1 MQKKSKICLIDLGSG
16 NVGSVKNILK
26 YLNVDFCV
34 TNTESDIK
42 KSSHL
47 ILPGVGSFGSLMKKI
62 NDSKFDKIFE
72 EEVIMKKKNY
82 LGICVGMQILAKYG
96 HEFGKFKGVG
106 AIDGEVRKIDSKD
119 FPLPHI
125 GWNNIEIKKDSLL
138 FSDINNNADFYFVN
152 SYALKCNHEN
162 DILSTTNYN
171 EKFVSSIQKENIFG
185 VQFHPEKS
193 QQDGIKLIKN
203 FVSI

>member
-1 MQKKSKICLIDLGSG
+1 MAMSLE
-16 NVGSVKNILK
+16 NLK
-26 YLNVDFCV
+26 EC
-34 TNTESDIK
+34 
-42 KSSHL
+42 
-47 ILPGVGSFGSLMKKI
+47 
-62 NDSKFDKIFE
+62 
-72 EEVIMKKKNY
+72 
-82 LGICVGMQILAKYG
+82 
-96 HEFGKFKGVG
+96 
-106 AIDGEVRKIDSKD
+106 AIDGEVKKIYSKD

>member
-1 MQKKSKICLIDLGSG
+1 MQKKNKICLIDLDSG
-16 NVGSVKNILK
+16 NIGSVKNILK
-26 YLNVDFCV
+26 YLDVNFCI
-34 TNTESDIK
+34 TNKESDIK
-42 KSSHL
+42 NSSHL
-47 ILPGVGSFGSLMKKI
+47 ILPGVGSFSSLMKKI
-62 NDSKFDKIFE
+62 VNLKFDKIFE
-72 EEVIMKKKNY
+72 EEVIMKKKYY

-106 AIDGEVRKIDSKD
+106 VIDGEVKKIESKD

-125 GWNNIEIKKDSLL
+125 GWNNIEIKKNSLL
-138 FSDINNNADFYFVN
+138 FNDINNNSDFYFVN
-152 SYALKCNHEN
+152 SYALKCNCKD

-171 EKFVSSIQKENIFG
+171 EDFVSSIQKENIFG

-193 QQDGIKLIKN
+193 QQDGLKLIKN

>member
-1 MQKKSKICLIDLGSG
+1 MQKKNKICLIDLDSG
-16 NVGSVKNILK
+16 NIGSVKNILK
-26 YLNVDFCV
+26 YLDVNFCI
-34 TNTESDIK
+34 TNKESDIK
-42 KSSHL
+42 NSSHL
-47 ILPGVGSFGSLMKKI
+47 ILPGVGSFSSLMKKI
-62 NDSKFDKIFE
+62 VDLKFDKIFE
-72 EEVIMKKKNY
+72 EEVIMKKKYY

-106 AIDGEVRKIDSKD
+106 VIDGEVKKIESKD

-125 GWNNIEIKKDSLL
+125 GWNNIEIKKNSLL
-138 FSDINNNADFYFVN
+138 FNDINNNSDFYFVN
-152 SYALKCNHEN
+152 SYALKCNCKN

-171 EKFVSSIQKENIFG
+171 EDFVSSIQKENIFG

-193 QQDGIKLIKN
+193 QQDGLKLIKN